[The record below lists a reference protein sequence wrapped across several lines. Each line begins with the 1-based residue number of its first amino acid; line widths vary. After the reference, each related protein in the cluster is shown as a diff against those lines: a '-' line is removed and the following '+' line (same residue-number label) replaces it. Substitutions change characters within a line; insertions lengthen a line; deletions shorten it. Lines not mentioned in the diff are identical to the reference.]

1 MFALQN
7 GYNEELRAQ
16 VEEAFH
22 NDPAKDENFVGW
34 QLNTGSGYLTQC
46 YQTRTGHRPG
56 QGTGSGV
63 DPVSQQLTHMT
74 QSTLKNSKNIIT
86 YKIFVIKKKKKN
98 RINKIE
104 LKCKLYRLKKLLP
117 NYKN

>member
-46 YQTRTGHRPG
+46 Y
-56 QGTGSGV
+56 
-63 DPVSQQLTHMT
+63 
-74 QSTLKNSKNIIT
+74 
-86 YKIFVIKKKKKN
+86 
-98 RINKIE
+98 
-104 LKCKLYRLKKLLP
+104 
-117 NYKN
+117 